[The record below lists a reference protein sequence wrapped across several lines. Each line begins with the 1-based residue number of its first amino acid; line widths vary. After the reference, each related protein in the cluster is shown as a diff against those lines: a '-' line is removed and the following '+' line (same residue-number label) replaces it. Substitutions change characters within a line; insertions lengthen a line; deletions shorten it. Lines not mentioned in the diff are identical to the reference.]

1 MEGFLF
7 LGIFMIINKTI
18 VNKNINIFEEI
29 NKMKNLINTKRG
41 TVISEQSVIGVSNN
55 GVITKPKSI
64 LEQDEYRNISFQ
76 EYRDSGKIPKGEE
89 KYYQGSGTKRVKSSE
104 FPIKPKATSSTTP
117 TEEELNKRE
126 ARWTTDLKCVTIQ
139 PNANKLVLKDRT
151 TAYKINDTIYYNTG
165 RKKPANGVM
174 SGYTC
179 ATEFKAK
186 KDRVKSYTKP
196 INLSPLTQDI
206 QTAIGSNP
214 SGKLSSQELDSI
226 LQRLGGNDV
235 SSETSQEIQT
245 TQTFPTDAN
254 GKPDLDKI
262 LASLAQ

>member
-1 MEGFLF
+1 V
-7 LGIFMIINKTI
+7 NQKT
-18 VNKNINIFEEI
+18 NIFEEL
-29 NKMKNLINTKRG
+29 NKMKNLINAKAG
-41 TVISEQSVIGVSNN
+41 TVISEQSVVGTPNN
-55 GVITKPKSI
+55 GVITKLESI
-64 LEQDEYRNISFQ
+64 LEQDEYRNITFQ

-89 KYYQGSGTKRVKSSE
+89 KYYQGSGTKRVKTSE
-104 FPIKPKATSSTTP
+104 FPIKPKTTSSTTP

-126 ARWTTDLKCVTIQ
+126 ARWTTDLKCVPIQ
-139 PNANKLVLKDRT
+139 PGAKKLVLKDRT
-151 TAYKINDTIYYNTG
+151 TAYEINGTIYYNAG
-165 RKKPANGVM
+165 RKKLANGTM
-174 SGYTC
+174 TGYTC
-179 ATEFKAK
+179 DTEFKVK
-186 KDRVKSYTKP
+186 KDRVKSYTNP
-196 INLSPLTQDI
+196 TNLVPLAQDI

-235 SSETSQEIQT
+235 NSETSQEVQT